1 MYWLEMQRKKCGMIN
16 TKFLPVAASGDWIE
30 RRKENFYEY
39 IVFLKEKIYEKYR
52 AQ

>member
-1 MYWLEMQRKKCGMIN
+1 MQRKKSGMIN
-16 TKFLPVAASGDWIE
+16 TKFLPVVVSGDWIE

-39 IVFLKEKIYEKYR
+39 TVFFKEKIYEKYR